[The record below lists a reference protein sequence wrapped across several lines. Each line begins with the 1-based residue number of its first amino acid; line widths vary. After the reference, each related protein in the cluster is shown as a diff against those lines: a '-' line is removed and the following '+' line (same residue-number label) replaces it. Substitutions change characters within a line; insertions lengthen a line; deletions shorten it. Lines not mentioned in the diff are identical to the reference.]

1 MAFNNDQV
9 VWMAGNLTKDPVFRT
24 FPDGNEVAYFT
35 LAINHQNN
43 PTEFLDV
50 QARGFNK
57 EYIRTQGFAAG
68 NFVIVGGKLAARK
81 KTTGQEVPVLRVAV
95 ITKETSFNYRPLD
108 WERLRNTAS
117 DEDAVQP

>member
-1 MAFNNDQV
+1 MAFNNDQI
-9 VWMAGNLTKDPVFRT
+9 VWMAGNLTQDPVFRT

-35 LAINHQNN
+35 LAINHQDN
-43 PTEFLDV
+43 PTEFLDM

-68 NFVIVGGKLAARK
+68 NFIIVGGSLAARK
-81 KTTGQEVPVLRVAV
+81 KATGEEVPVLRVAV

-108 WERLRNTAS
+108 WERLRNTS
-117 DEDAVQP
+117 SNEDVAQS